1 MLKTNK
7 LRDAITFALVAGVA
21 GGAGAAFA
29 QESTTGATNLDRIQV
44 TGSRIRQVDVE
55 TAQPVTFVTREEIQR
70 QGFQSVAD
78 ILQNIS
84 AVGSPPISR
93 AAPLSSGENVGG
105 SYIAMRNLG
114 ATRTLI
120 LLNGKRLGISTSG
133 LQDISAIPT
142 GAIERVEVLKD
153 GASSIYGSDAM
164 AGVVNIITR
173 TNFDGMEANAYYGQ
187 FSQGDGAITNGDFT
201 FGVTGERGSLMV
213 TADYRK
219 EDGVSGGIRWFSRY
233 SRTDRHPTD
242 GWTTAGYIGGFTING
257 NNPAAGSFANVTFP
271 ANGETQVRLVP
282 IDPNGDLSDPL
293 NWRNQNLV
301 TGSCPAGTG
310 TPVACIP
317 GSTADKTN
325 TNLQMDVHTPLE
337 TKTLFVDGAYDLTD
351 TIRFRTNLAYMN
363 RSSDRL
369 IAGYPMQ
376 ASSFGTP
383 MAGDSRRVVLDAD
396 GNEQIIGVN
405 GSYFNPIGSD
415 IGTWWRRTWEVPRT
429 TSTDFNQYRFTGTF
443 EGYFE
448 VGDRVFDWDVGYLY
462 NQNKLAVA
470 SMGNLNLAN
479 VSRAVGPSFMNAQG
493 QIVCGTQGTGALRA
507 DGTRADQV
515 DTGCVPWNPYV
526 EYGVVAPGGLTGND
540 ALQRYL
546 FQEEHST
553 GETETQLF
561 SANLAGSILT
571 LPAGDLGFAVGVE
584 SRKERGAFSPDAL
597 AQTGGSTNLAAG
609 PTGGSYRVN
618 EAYLELE
625 APLLSELPF
634 AQELTLSVATRYS
647 DFDTFGDTTN
657 NKFGLRWKP
666 IESLM
671 VRATVAD
678 GFRAPTIADL
688 YGGGSQTFSSF
699 TDPCDTNFGSS
710 ASNATTRA
718 NCVAAMGALA
728 NSYRQLGQG
737 FTPVASPNSQTPV
750 AFTSGSNP
758 LLTPELSKSQ
768 TIGFVWSPEFL
779 EGFNASVD
787 WWKIRITDTIVGDA
801 PTTIL
806 NDCYVQGIA
815 SRCSPQLF
823 TRDPGQGYIN
833 FMSFGNRNAGF
844 RKVEGFDVDLTYR
857 WDAGDYGSFALNSN
871 STYTSKDYGLST
883 NDPREPL
890 SSVSFAGTGSTTFR
904 LRSNLGLSWNWG
916 DFGASWTA
924 RYYSGM
930 KESCTYFNS
939 SVLEPHLECNEITYA
954 PTGVINPDGSL
965 ASALSRRKV
974 SGSTTFNDVQFRWQ
988 APWNATIAVGANN
1001 VFEKYGPPMYSQPS
1015 ANFSYYGG
1023 FDIGRFVYMKYQQ
1036 RF

>member
-7 LRDAITFALVAGVA
+7 LRDAITVALVAGVA

-55 TAQPVTFVTREEIQR
+55 TAQPVTFVTREDIQR

-105 SYIAMRNLG
+105 SYISMRNMG
-114 ATRTLI
+114 AARTLI
-120 LLNGKRLGISTSG
+120 LLNGKRMGITTAG
-133 LQDISAIPT
+133 LQDISAIPAA
-142 GAIERVEVLKD
+142 AIERVEVLKD
-153 GASSIYGSDAM
+153 GASSIYGSDAI

-173 TNFDGMEANAYYGQ
+173 TNFEGAEANVYYGQ
-187 FSQGDGAITNGDFT
+187 YSQGDGAVTNADFT
-201 FGVTGERGSLMV
+201 LGFTGERGSVTV
-213 TADYRK
+213 TADWRK
-219 EDGVSGGIRWFSRY
+219 EDGVRGPDRWFSAY

-242 GWTTAGYIGGFTING
+242 QWTAVGGIGGFVLDGTR
-257 NNPAAGSFANVTFP
+257 V
-271 ANGETQVRLVP
+271 VP
-282 IDPNGDLSDPL
+282 IDPNGDLTDL
-293 NWRNQNLV
+293 ANWRPQNTV
-301 TGSCPAGTG
+301 VGSCPAGTG

-325 TNLQMDVHTPLE
+325 TNEQMDVHTPLE
-337 TKTLFVDGAYDLTD
+337 TKALFVDGSYDITD
-351 TIRFRTNLAYMN
+351 TIRFRTNLSYFN
-363 RSSDRL
+363 RFADRM

-376 ASSFGTP
+376 YSTFAASNFG
-383 MAGDSRRVVLDAD
+383 
-396 GNEQIIGVN
+396 QGVPVAAE
-405 GSYFNPIGSD
+405 SYFNPLTTPIT
-415 IGTWWRRTWEVPRT
+415 TWWRRTWEVPRT
-429 TSTDFNQYRFTGTF
+429 TSADLTSYRFSGTF

-448 VGDRVFDWDVGYLY
+448 VGDRVFDWDVGYLHSEHRLS
-462 NQNKLAVA
+462 QA
-470 SMGNLNLAN
+470 SYGNLNLAN
-479 VSRAVGPSFMNAQG
+479 VRQALGPSFVNAQG
-493 QIVCGTQGTGALRA
+493 QVTCGAAGAEIR
-507 DGTRADQV
+507 
-515 DTGCVPWNPYV
+515 GCVPWNPFV
-526 EYGVVAPGGLTGND
+526 PYGVVAPGGLTGNQ
-540 ALQRYL
+540 ALENFL

-553 GETETQLF
+553 GKTETQIF
-561 SANLAGSILT
+561 AANLAGSIVT
-571 LPAGDLGFAVGVE
+571 LPAGELGFAVGVE
-584 SRKERGAFSPDAL
+584 SRKETGRFSPDAL
-597 AQTGGSTNLAAG
+597 AQTGGSTNLASG
-609 PTGGSYRVN
+609 PTGGGYRVD
-618 EAYLELE
+618 EAYIELE
-625 APLLSELPF
+625 APLLSGLPF
-634 AQELTLSVATRYS
+634 AEELTLTVASRYS

-678 GFRAPTIADL
+678 GFRSPTIADL
-688 YGGGSQTFSSF
+688 YGGGSQSFDSF

-728 NSYRQLGQG
+728 NTYRQLGQG
-737 FTPVASPNSQTPV
+737 LTPVGSANSQTPV
-750 AFTSGSNP
+750 PFTRGSNP

-768 TIGFVWSPEFL
+768 TIGFVWSPSFIQN
-779 EGFNASVD
+779 FNASVD
-787 WWKIRITDTIVGDA
+787 WWKIRITDTIVTDTPNA
-801 PTTIL
+801 IL
-806 NDCYVQGIA
+806 TDCFVQGIT

-823 TRDPGQGYIN
+823 TRDPALGYIN
-833 FMSFGNRNAGF
+833 FMNYGNRNAGF
-844 RKVEGFDVDLTYR
+844 RKAEGYDVDLTYR
-857 WDAGDYGSFALNSN
+857 WDAGDYGAFTLNSN
-871 STYTSKDYGLST
+871 STYTVGDWGLST